1 MDATARLKNHP
12 TSARKMRF
20 VADTIRGLGVE
31 KALNILKYTKNHNAK
46 PLEKLI
52 LSGISNWEQAN
63 EGKGAENAD
72 LFIKQI
78 FVDSGRSI
86 KRFRPAPFGRAHRIR
101 KRSNHVTVILSS
113 RNESAEAEAPVE
125 TNEEAQ
131 S

>member
-1 MDATARLKNHP
+1 MDAIAKLKNHP

-20 VADTIRGLGVE
+20 VADTIRGLDVE

-52 LSGISNWEQAN
+52 LSGISNWEQKN
-63 EGKGAENAD
+63 EGQGAENAE

-113 RNESAEAEAPVE
+113 RNETAAVAEAPVE
-125 TNEEAQ
+125 NNEEA
-131 S
+131 